1 MVVENLRYMLDD
13 RAKLLLKTLIDR
25 YISDGNP
32 VGSRT
37 LSETEGIAL
46 SPATIRNIMSDLEAL
61 GLIHSPHTSAGRIPT
76 PQGYRIFVD
85 TLLTSEDLHAAT
97 PDSTSLSGIVAR
109 QPARILT
116 QAADMLS
123 SLSHFVGVVRAPRK
137 SIKLQHLEFLRLSEK
152 RVLLILVSMDGDVQN
167 RVLFPPVDYEQQQ
180 LQQAADHINTQY
192 AGMELQQVCTR
203 LSTDIDRLRT
213 EVALLMQAVVDAGDQ
228 AVQESET
235 TVVVSGERNLLSI
248 DDFASNLEQLRAAF
262 DLFEQKT
269 QLLHL
274 LDASHKADGIQ
285 IYIGGESPHT
295 PGEDFSEDFSIVSA
309 PYQIDGTIV
318 GRLAVVG
325 PTRMRYDRMI
335 QIVDITARLAGSA
348 LSQGTPEA

>member
-1 MVVENLRYMLDD
+1 MLDD

-25 YISDGNP
+25 YISDGQP

-37 LSETEGIAL
+37 LSETEGIEL
-46 SPATIRNIMSDLEAL
+46 SSATIRNVMSDLEEL

-85 TLLTSEDLHAAT
+85 TLLTSEELRPNQPNPAT
-97 PDSTSLSGIVAR
+97 VSGIVAR

-167 RVLFPPVDYEQQQ
+167 RVLFPPVDYEQSQ

-192 AGMELQQVCTR
+192 AGMELQQVRTR
-203 LSTDIDRLRT
+203 LNVDIDQLRT
-213 EVALLMQAVVDAGDQ
+213 EVALLMQAVVETSDQ
-228 AVQESET
+228 TLQESET
-235 TVVVSGERNLLSI
+235 AVVVSGERNLLSVT
-248 DDFASNLEQLRAAF
+248 DFASSLEQLRAAF

-285 IYIGGESPHT
+285 IYIGGESQHMPN
-295 PGEDFSEDFSIVSA
+295 EDFSVVSA

-335 QIVDITARLAGSA
+335 QIVDITAKLAGSA
-348 LSQGTPEA
+348 LSLGASDGRHKQE